1 MRITEGSVGPRAV
14 TLLVITAVAGGV
26 LALHGWSARHSGLT
40 PGALAGASPGSSAPA
55 SPVPSAGSSRSA
67 GPGSTPGSAAP
78 AASPGPLLS
87 SQSFASYS
95 YQVWPGTPSA
105 AAQTAMTG
113 LSISVR
119 RQHSGISVAAGVNG
133 QPPAAPQVYPAGTR
147 VYVVE
152 ATLGDDSGNS
162 DYNLGDDGL
171 VVTDAKGRIVQ

>member
-1 MRITEGSVGPRAV
+1 MRIAGESVGPRGL
-14 TLLVITAVAGGV
+14 TLLVVTAVAGGL
-26 LALHGWSARHSGLT
+26 LALHGWSARHSGLP
-40 PGALAGASPGSSAPA
+40 PGALAGASPASSAPA
-55 SPVPSAGSSRSA
+55 SPVPSAGSARSA
-67 GPGSTPGSAAP
+67 GPGSTPGGAAP

-87 SQSFASYS
+87 SQPFASYS

-119 RQHSGISVAAGVNG
+119 RQRFGISVAAGVNG
-133 QPPAAPQVYPAGTR
+133 QPQPTPRVYPVGAR

-152 ATLGDDSGNS
+152 TALGDDSGNI

-171 VVTDAKGRIVQ
+171 VVTDAQGRIVQ